1 VWLSDFSI
9 RRPVFAV
16 MLIGALVALGL
27 ISLGR
32 IGVDMFPPV
41 EFPMVSVATIL
52 EGATPDT
59 VETEVTDVLEERL
72 NTISGVKSINS
83 RSSENLSQIFVRF
96 ELDEDIDVKAQD
108 VRDKV
113 ALARLTLPTDAE
125 PPIVEK
131 MDPDAEPILGIML
144 AGDLPRGELTRLA
157 KDVVKERIERIPGVG
172 SVTLVGGRE
181 REVRIW
187 LDLFRLRAYG
197 LTAADVLRA
206 IQTEHADLPGG
217 RLETAGRTAE
227 LSLKTQAEVQS
238 VPEFGEIVVA
248 YRSGAPVRIREVGR
262 VQDGLEDER
271 TYAELDGMPGVS
283 LLVRRQ
289 SGRNLVEVA
298 RGVKDEVERTRA
310 LRPAGVRVVVSRD
323 LSRFIES
330 SIRDVGYDMILGGIL
345 AVLVTL
351 AFLRSFRTT
360 LIVGIAIPT
369 SIISTFFMFY
379 VMGFTL
385 NVLTLIALSVS
396 IGILID
402 DAIVVLENIY
412 RRIEGGEAP
421 MEAARRGTAQISGAV
436 LASTISIMAV
446 FIPIAFLGGVVGRF
460 FYQYGLAVV
469 FAVGV
474 SLLVALTLTP
484 TLCARTL
491 RLERRHGRVFL
502 ALETIYTRLEGLY
515 RQILETC
522 LRHRLAVVGAAVA
535 SVFLGIAIARTVPL
549 EFSSHADR
557 AEFEGFIEMP
567 LGTGI
572 ERTKEV
578 GRRVVQA
585 LGGLRHVYSVFLT
598 VGSGSRGRV
607 NEADLYI
614 QLTPKQDREKGE
626 RVIMNEARA
635 IIRKAAPQA
644 KAITVR
650 RVPEIAGSGSF
661 GSDIMYSVRGPKLE
675 TLAELTEAIATE
687 LRSDPFFTD
696 VQTSFELGR
705 PEIRTVIDRRRAA
718 ELGIPVRSVASTL
731 RALVGGVDVATYQQ
745 DAKRYDV
752 HVRLEEG
759 QRDDLAELGLIQ
771 FRGPDGRLADLDN
784 LAKNEVIVGPSQI
797 ERENRTRQVTVLAS
811 TLPGVSLGPAMER
824 VDEIVAEVGLPP
836 GYEGEHRGRVEMMQE
851 SLAAIWFAFGLA
863 LLALY
868 MILASQFNSFVQ
880 PAIVMLAAP
889 LSFVGAFAALALTG
903 AELAIFVQIGLVMLM
918 GLVMK
923 NGILL
928 VDYANQLREKGS
940 DSRAAMLGAG
950 PVRLRPVLMT
960 TFSTVFGMV
969 PIAVSTSDGSEF
981 RNALGILII
990 GGLLSSMFLTLLVV
1004 PVVYTLVDDLRSRLA
1019 AVEWG
1024 RGSARREAT

>member
-1 VWLSDFSI
+1 MWLSDFSI

-16 MLIGALVALGL
+16 MLVGALVALGL

-32 IGVDMFPPV
+32 LGVDMFPPV

-59 VETEVTDVLEERL
+59 VETEVTDVLEEYL

-83 RSSENLSQIFVRF
+83 RSSESLSQIFVRF

-113 ALARLTLPTDAE
+113 ALARRALPTDAE
-125 PPIVEK
+125 SPIVEK
-131 MDPDAEPILGIML
+131 MDPDAAPILAVML

-157 KDVVKERIERIPGVG
+157 KDVVKERIERMPGVG

-187 LDLFRLRAYG
+187 LDLFRLRSYE

-227 LSLKTQAEVQS
+227 FSLKTQAEVQS

-248 YRSGAPVRIREVGR
+248 YRGGAPVRIREVGR
-262 VQDGLEDER
+262 IEDGLEDER
-271 TYAELDGMPGVS
+271 TYAELDGMLGVS

-310 LRPAGVRVVVSRD
+310 LLPPGVRMVVSRD

-385 NVLTLIALSVS
+385 NVL
-396 IGILID
+396 
-402 DAIVVLENIY
+402 
-412 RRIEGGEAP
+412 RGEPP
-421 MEAARRGTAQISGAV
+421 MEAARRGTSQIAGAV

-469 FAVGV
+469 FAIGV

-491 RLERRHGRVFL
+491 RLEQRDGRVFL

-515 RQILETC
+515 RRILEFC
-522 LRHRLAVVGAAVA
+522 LRHRVVVVAASVA
-535 SVFLGIAIARTVPL
+535 SVFLGVAIARTVPL

-557 AEFEGFIEMP
+557 AEFEGFVEMP

-578 GRRVVQA
+578 GHRVVQA
-585 LGGLRHVYSVFLT
+585 LGGLEQVRSVFLT
-598 VGSGSRGRV
+598 VGSGSRARV
-607 NEADLYI
+607 NEADLYVR
-614 QLTPKQDREKGE
+614 LTPKQDREKGE
-626 RVIMNEARA
+626 RVIMNEARE

-644 KAITVR
+644 KAIAVR

-661 GSDIMYSVRGPKLE
+661 GSDIMDLLHY
-675 TLAELTEAIATE
+675 
-687 LRSDPFFTD
+687 PFFAD

-705 PEIRTVIDRRRAA
+705 PEVRTVIDRRRAA
-718 ELGIPVRSVASTL
+718 ELGIPVRLVASTL
-731 RALVGGVDVATYQQ
+731 RALVGGVDVATYEQ

-824 VDEIVAEVGLPP
+824 VDEIVREVGLPP

-851 SLAAIWFAFGLA
+851 TVAAIWFAFGLA

-889 LSFVGAFAALALTG
+889 LSFVGAFAALALAG
-903 AELAIFVQIGLVMLM
+903 AELAIFVQIGIVMLM

-928 VDYANQLREKGS
+928 VDYANQLREEGS
-940 DSRAAMLGAG
+940 ESRAAMLDAG

-969 PIAVSTSDGSEF
+969 PIALSSSDGSEF

-1019 AVEWG
+1019 AIEWG
-1024 RGSARREAT
+1024 LGSGRREAT